1 MPSWIPRSVYAL
13 NEWLDK
19 ACETMI
25 AQEIDVLSDIVD
37 FAKDNG
43 DMVAVATLVSN
54 EIAA

>member
-1 MPSWIPRSVYAL
+1 M